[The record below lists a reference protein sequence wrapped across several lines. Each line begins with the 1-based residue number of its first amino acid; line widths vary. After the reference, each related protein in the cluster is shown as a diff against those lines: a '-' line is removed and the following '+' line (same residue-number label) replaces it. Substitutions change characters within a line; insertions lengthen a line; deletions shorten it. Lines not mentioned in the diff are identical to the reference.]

1 MMKTLNGHQLFD
13 AFYSG
18 ACTVIGQQDHL
29 NAINVFPVPDG
40 DTGTNLAVTLSH
52 IVETAA
58 VSESIGDTLASMS
71 DAALTGARG
80 NSGAIF
86 AQFLG
91 GLAEDLRQRAHVTL
105 EHFTQAVE
113 HARARAYRAMSEP
126 REGTILSVITDWA
139 RSLRENLGRAA
150 SFRELFQRA
159 MPAAEASLAGTT
171 ARLEVLRR
179 AGVVDAGA
187 LGFCG
192 FIRGI
197 ADYLATGVRSTAC
210 PPREVELEERHEDP
224 VAEAAEVR
232 FRYCSEAVLKARLID
247 EDRLRR
253 ELSGFGDS
261 LIVAGGSGT
270 VRIHIHTDTPAAL
283 FEKLRG
289 FGELSQQKV
298 DDMRRQFEV
307 AHARRHPIALV
318 TDSACDLPREVL
330 DEHQVHVVPLS
341 ILADGAEYLD
351 GLTLSP
357 PELARLVAT
366 ARRHPTTSQPPAVAF
381 RRLYAY
387 LASHYES
394 IIAIHLSAKLSGTWE
409 VSRREAER
417 ISGKKITVIDSR
429 HLSGSLGLVVLRAA
443 REIAAGRSHDEV
455 VAAVQES
462 LPRARNLVS
471 VKTLS
476 HMVRGGRVS
485 PLAGFAAK
493 ILNLKPIVSVD
504 GEGRSVLYGKAF
516 STRSTI
522 RRILQMVAT
531 RHREAPVGGFAVVHA
546 RAPERAGEL
555 ARQVSRIVGR
565 EPEYVMEISP
575 IVSLNAGPGALSV
588 VTMSEG

>member
-1 MMKTLNGHQLFD
+1 MKTLNGRQLFD

-18 ACTVIGQQDHL
+18 ACSVIGQQDHL
-29 NAINVFPVPDG
+29 NAINVFPVADG

-52 IVETAA
+52 IMETTE

-91 GLAEDLRQRAHVTL
+91 GLSEDLRQRAHVTL
-105 EHFTQAVE
+105 EHFTRAVE
-113 HARARAYRAMSEP
+113 HARTRAYKAMSEP

-139 RSLRENLGRAA
+139 QSLRQNLARAA
-150 SFRELFQRA
+150 SFRELFQHA

-171 ARLEVLRR
+171 ARMEVLRR

-187 LGFCG
+187 LGFLG

-197 ADYLATGVRSTAC
+197 AEYLATGTRTTAC
-210 PPREVELEERHEDP
+210 PPREAELRERHEEP
-224 VAEAAEVR
+224 VGGDAVR
-232 FRYCSEAVLKARLID
+232 LRYCAEAVLKARLID
-247 EDRLRR
+247 EDRLRG
-253 ELSGFGDS
+253 ELAGFGDS
-261 LIVAGGSGT
+261 LIIAGGSGK

-289 FGELSQQKV
+289 FGELAQQKV
-298 DDMRRQFEV
+298 DDMRAQFEV
-307 AHARRHPIALV
+307 AHGRRHRIALV
-318 TDSACDLPREVL
+318 TDSACDLPRELL
-330 DEHQVHVVPLS
+330 DAHQVQVVPLS
-341 ILADGAEYLD
+341 ILVDGVEYLD
-351 GLTLSP
+351 GLTVSP
-357 PELARLVAT
+357 PEFSRLVAT
-366 ARRHPTTSQPPAVAF
+366 ARRHPTTSQPPASAF
-381 RRLYAY
+381 RRLYSF

-394 IIAIHLSAKLSGTWE
+394 IIAIHISAKLSGTWE

-417 ISGKKITVIDSR
+417 ITGKRITVIDSR
-429 HLSGSLGLVVLRAA
+429 HLSGSLGLLVLQAA
-443 REIAAGRSHDEV
+443 RQVEAGKSHDEV
-455 VAAVQES
+455 VASVEAA
-462 LPRARNLVS
+462 LPRARNYVS

-485 PLAGFAAK
+485 PLAGLAAK

-504 GEGRSVLYGKAF
+504 GEGRSVLHGKAF

-522 RRILQMVAT
+522 RRILAMVAEG
-531 RHREAPVGGFAVVHA
+531 HRGDPVAGFAVVHA
-546 RAPERAGEL
+546 RAPARAHAL
-555 ARQVSRIVGR
+555 ARQVRAIVGR

-588 VTMSEG
+588 VTVSGS